1 MLRCSSRLV
10 GIGLACALASSA
22 SAQLLTHKDLSAG
35 LAVTIAQTAM
45 ATCTANGYR
54 VSATVVGRNGEVLVQ
69 IRGDGTGPHTME
81 NSFKKA
87 FTARTFRIPSGEMEE
102 RLKQNPQMGAQYL
115 TGFTT
120 ARGALPIKVGED
132 VIGAAG
138 VSGAPGGEKD
148 EACVKAGIDQVADH
162 PKKTRHSSRRTIMAA
177 ARHPMPPDIAE
188 LSLDQI
194 AERYIGRFR
203 DKTP

>member
-1 MLRCSSRLV
+1 MSVVLYRLA
-10 GIGLACALASSA
+10 GIGLACVLVAPA
-22 SAQLLTHKDLSAG
+22 SAQLLARKDLSA
-35 LAVTIAQTAM
+35 TI
-45 ATCTANGYR
+45 
-54 VSATVVGRNGEVLVQ
+54 VGRNGEVVVQ

-87 FTARTFRIPSGEMEE
+87 FTSRTFRIPSGEMED

-148 EACVKAGIDQVADH
+148 EACVKAGLDKVADQL
-162 PKKTRHSSRRTIMAA
+162 K
-177 ARHPMPPDIAE
+177 
-188 LSLDQI
+188 
-194 AERYIGRFR
+194 
-203 DKTP
+203 

>member
-1 MLRCSSRLV
+1 MSVMLCRLAGV
-10 GIGLACALASSA
+10 GLACVLASSA
-22 SAQLLTHKDLSAG
+22 SAQLLARKDLSAATA
-35 LAVTIAQTAM
+35 LTIAETAI

-54 VSATVVGRNGEVLVQ
+54 VSATVVGRNGEVIVQ

-87 FTARTFRIPSGEMEE
+87 YTARTFRIASGEMEE
-102 RLKQNPQMGAQYL
+102 RLKKNPQMGAQYL

-120 ARGALPIKVGED
+120 GRGALPIMVGDD

-148 EACVKAGIDQVADH
+148 EACVQAGIDMVADQL
-162 PKKTRHSSRRTIMAA
+162 K
-177 ARHPMPPDIAE
+177 
-188 LSLDQI
+188 
-194 AERYIGRFR
+194 
-203 DKTP
+203 